1 MRITTKEHKAIV
13 NIAHQFFD
21 ETAEIYLFGSRVDD
35 NKKGG
40 DIDLYIIPSYQ
51 INAEQLYNKKIKFL
65 VALQLSIG
73 EQQIDVVI
81 AKDKNRLI
89 EQEAIRTGIAL

>member
-1 MRITTKEHKAIV
+1 LRISTKEHKAIV

-21 ETAEIYLFGSRVDD
+21 ETAEVYLFGSRVDD

-40 DIDLYIIPSYQ
+40 DIDLYIIPSHQ
-51 INAEQLYNKKIKFL
+51 INAKQLYNKKIKFL
-65 VALQLSIG
+65 VALQLSMG
-73 EQQIDVVI
+73 EQQVDVII

-89 EQEAIRTGIAL
+89 EQEAIRTGIKL